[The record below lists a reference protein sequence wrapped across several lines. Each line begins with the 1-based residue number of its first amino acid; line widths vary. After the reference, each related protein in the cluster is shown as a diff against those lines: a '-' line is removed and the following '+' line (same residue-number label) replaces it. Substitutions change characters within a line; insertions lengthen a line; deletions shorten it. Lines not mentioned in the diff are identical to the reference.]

1 MSDRAIAGIGLY
13 DSLWGKASNWR
24 NLYQD
29 AADLEFPRENQINTM
44 REPGREVG
52 TDIIDPTGVMASI
65 EMASGLSVNL
75 FPSGQKFYNVLMQ
88 DKSLNDIDEVKRAL
102 GRITEIS
109 HEARIS
115 SNFMLQANE
124 TLRALSVFGTGNMFS
139 EYIPGVG
146 LNYRDYDVASYV
158 FTENELGRVDGMYIE
173 FPFTARQAFMKWGD
187 KAGETVIKKIAD
199 PKTENDT
206 LLFIWIVRPRDRKNQ
221 IGNLAVNMP
230 FESLFISRPDR
241 EIVEESGFEEFP
253 FQTPRW
259 TKSSGEKWGRGQG
272 TFALGTVRTLQQ
284 ERRGLT
290 DSAELHNNPPK
301 EVLDNF
307 EGVVR
312 VKAGDLNF
320 VAQLGTIAAVQQQA
334 LGNYTITKDI
344 IEMDRDEVKKLFFN
358 DVFVQLRDLKGDRR
372 TTLEIRARLAEGLQR
387 LGPPIGRL
395 QEEWLTPLVER
406 DIRLLERNGVLGE
419 LPPQMQGQ
427 KFKIEYVGR
436 LALELKSAQSV
447 GWVQWVAEGAEIEAA
462 TPGIGVLDNVDIDGG
477 YRARGISL
485 GVSVEDMSSEKERD
499 QKRDIRA
506 QKEAAQLALQAA
518 QIAGPAY
525 QAATK
530 APESGSP
537 AEAVVG

>member
-1 MSDRAIAGIGLY
+1 MSDRAIAAIAMY
-13 DSLWGKASNWR
+13 DDLWSKASNWR

-29 AADLEFPRENQINTM
+29 AADLEFPRENQINTT

-52 TDIIDPTGVMASI
+52 TDIVDPTGIMASI

-88 DKSLNDIDEVKRAL
+88 DKTLNEVDEVKRAL

-109 HEARIS
+109 HEERIN

-146 LNYRDYDVASYV
+146 LNYRDYDIASYV
-158 FTENELGRVDGMYIE
+158 FTENQLGRVDGMYIE

-187 KAGETVIKKIAD
+187 DAGETVKKRMAN

-206 LLFIWIVRPRDRKNQ
+206 LLFVWIVRPRDRKEQ

-230 FESLFISRPDR
+230 FESLFMSRDDK
-241 EIVEESGFEEFP
+241 EIVEESGFTEFP
-253 FQTPRW
+253 FQTSRW

-272 TFALGTVRTLQQ
+272 TFALGALRTLQE
-284 ERRGLT
+284 ERAGLT

-301 EVLDNF
+301 EVLQDF

-312 VKAGDLNF
+312 VKSGDLNF
-320 VAQLGTIAAVQQQA
+320 VNQLGTIAAIQQQA

-344 IEMDRDEVKKLFFN
+344 VEMDRDEVKKLFFN

-406 DIRLLERNGVLGE
+406 DIGLLERNGVFGE

-462 TPGIGVLDNVDIDGG
+462 TPGLGVLDNVDIDGG
-477 YRARGISL
+477 YRARGITL
-485 GVSVEDMSSEKERD
+485 GVSIDDMASTDEVDEKRER
-499 QKRDIRA
+499 RA
-506 QKEAAQLALQAA
+506 QREAEARALAIAQA
-518 QIAGPAY
+518 AGPAY

-537 AEAVVG
+537 AEALVG

>member
-1 MSDRAIAGIGLY
+1 MSDRATAGIALY

-29 AADLEFPRENQINTM
+29 AADLMFPRENQINAM

-88 DKSLNDIDEVKRAL
+88 DKELNKVDEIKRAL
-102 GRITEIS
+102 GRVTEIS
-109 HEARIS
+109 HEARAN

-146 LNYRDYDVASYV
+146 LNYRDYDVATYV
-158 FTENELGRVDGMYIE
+158 FTENALGRVDGMYIE
-173 FPFTARQAFMKWGD
+173 FPFTARQAFAKWGD
-187 KAGETVIKKIAD
+187 KAGETVLKKMEN
-199 PKTENDT
+199 PLTENDT
-206 LLFIWIVRPRDRKNQ
+206 LLFIWIVRPRDKKNQ
-221 IGNLAVNMP
+221 TGDLAVNMAV
-230 FESLFISRPDR
+230 ESLFISRPDK

-301 EVLDNF
+301 EVLESF
-307 EGVVR
+307 EGIVR
-312 VKAGDLNF
+312 IRAGDLNY
-320 VAQLGTIAAVQQQA
+320 VPQLGSIKAIEQQA

-344 IEMDRDEVKKLFFN
+344 IEMDRDEVKKLMFN

-372 TTLEIRARLAEGLQR
+372 TTIEIRARLAEGLRR

-395 QEEWLTPLVER
+395 QTEWLTPLVER
-406 DIRLLERNGVLGE
+406 DIGLLQRNGEFGE
-419 LPPQMQGQ
+419 LPPEMQGQ

-447 GWVQWVAEGAEIEAA
+447 GWSQWVAEGAEIETA

-477 YRARGISL
+477 YRNRGISL
-485 GVSVEDMSSEKERD
+485 GVSVDDMASEDEVAEKRELRAEREAEE
-499 QKRDIRA
+499 RA
-506 QKEAAQLALQAA
+506 VEIAKA
-518 QIAGPAY
+518 AGPAY
-525 QAATK
+525 VSSTK
-530 APESGSP
+530 APEPNSP
-537 AEAVVG
+537 AEAVLS

>member
-1 MSDRAIAGIGLY
+1 MSDKAIAGIALY
-13 DSLWGKASNWR
+13 DDLWGKASNWR

-29 AADLEFPRENQINTM
+29 VADLEFPRENQINSM

-52 TDIIDPTGVMASI
+52 TDIVDPTGIMASI

-75 FPSGQKFYNVLMQ
+75 FPAGQKFYNVLMQ
-88 DKSLNDIDEVKRAL
+88 DKALNEIPEVKQAL
-102 GRITEIS
+102 GRITEVS
-109 HEARIS
+109 HEARIN

-124 TLRALSVFGTGNMFS
+124 TLRALSSFGTGNMFS
-139 EYIPGVG
+139 EFIPGVG
-146 LNYRDYDVASYV
+146 LNYRDYDIASYV
-158 FTENELGRVDGMYIE
+158 FTENDLGRVDGMYIE
-173 FPFTARQAFMKWGD
+173 FPYTARQAFMKWGED
-187 KAGETVIKKIAD
+187 AGETVIEKMED
-199 PKTENDT
+199 PKTENDSM
-206 LLFIWIVRPRDRKNQ
+206 LFIWIVRPRDKENQ
-221 IGNLAVNMP
+221 IGDLAVNMP
-230 FESLFISRPDR
+230 FESLFLSREDK
-241 EIVEESGFEEFP
+241 ELVEESGFTEFP
-253 FQTPRW
+253 FQTSRW

-272 TFALGTVRTLQQ
+272 TFALGTLRTLQQ

-301 EVLDNF
+301 EVLESF
-307 EGVVR
+307 EGIVR
-312 VKAGDLNF
+312 VKAGDLNH
-320 VAQLGTIAAVQQQA
+320 VTELNSIKAIDRSL

-344 IEMDRDEVKKLFFN
+344 IEMDRDEVKKLHFN

-372 TTLEIRARLAEGLQR
+372 TTIEIRARLAEGLQR

-406 DIRLLERNGVLGE
+406 DIGLLERNGQFGE

-477 YRARGISL
+477 YRARGITL
-485 GVSVEDMSSEKERD
+485 GVSVDDMASEEERKE
-499 QKRDIRA
+499 KRDARA
-506 QKEAAQLALQAA
+506 LKEQQAMELEMA
-518 QIAGPAY
+518 RIAGPAY

-530 APESGSP
+530 APEEGSP
-537 AEAVVG
+537 AAKLVG